1 MIDLIDIGA
10 NLTDR
15 TFDADRAEVLA
26 RARAVGVR
34 RMLLTGTTL
43 EASGVARDLAHG
55 ACGLYS
61 TAGVHPHHAR
71 DCDEDTLPALRTILA
86 SPRVLAV
93 GECGL
98 DYNRNYSPQD
108 VQRTWFERQV
118 ELAVELQR
126 PLFLHERDAVDDFVE
141 ILSRHRPHIVRAVI
155 HCFTGDA
162 AALERYLELGLHVG
176 ITGWICD
183 ERRGAHL
190 VDLVGRIPSDRLM
203 IETDSP
209 YLLPRTIRPRPKSR
223 RNEPAFLTAVL
234 ETVAS
239 ARGESLERVA
249 ESTTR
254 TAEAFFGIPS
264 EPASGPATGL
274 ASGPGSGQA

>member
-15 TFDADRAEVLA
+15 TFNPDRDEVLA

-34 RMLLTGTTL
+34 RMVLTGTTL
-43 EASGVARDLAHG
+43 EASRFASELADSDPDLYA
-55 ACGLYS
+55 
-61 TAGVHPHHAR
+61 TAGIHPHHAS
-71 DCDEDTLPALRTILA
+71 DCDEGTIPALREMLA

-108 VQRTWFERQV
+108 VQRVWFERHV
-118 ELAVELQR
+118 ELAAELQM

-141 ILSRHRPHIVRAVI
+141 ILERHRSRVPRAVI
-155 HCFTGDA
+155 HCFTGDGS
-162 AALERYLELGLHVG
+162 ALDRYLELDLHIG

-183 ERRGAHL
+183 ERRGGHL
-190 VDLVGRIPSDRLM
+190 LDLVGKIPSNRLM

-209 YLLPRTIRPRPKSR
+209 YLLPRTIRPKPKSR
-223 RNEPAFLTAVL
+223 RNEPANLTAVL
-234 ETVAS
+234 STVAS
-239 ARGESLERVA
+239 ARGESEEQVA
-249 ESTTR
+249 TATTR
-254 TAEAFFGIPS
+254 TAELFFAIQG
-264 EPASGPATGL
+264 
-274 ASGPGSGQA
+274 